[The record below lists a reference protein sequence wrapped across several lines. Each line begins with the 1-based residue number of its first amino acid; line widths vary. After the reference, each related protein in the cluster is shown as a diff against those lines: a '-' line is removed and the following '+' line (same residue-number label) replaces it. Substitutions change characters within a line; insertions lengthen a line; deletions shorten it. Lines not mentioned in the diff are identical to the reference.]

1 MPLILLYFICRV
13 RVQLIEF
20 IRQQVWALFKTRV
33 RGALILFKVPICCCP
48 TCTEGC
54 IATHST
60 ARIWLASL
68 CCFCLSSERV
78 ALDGET
84 VGVLLFI
91 YIFIFG
97 LEPGLVSGGSLQP
110 AELDSIVRQ
119 YLTYEC
125 NLSSWHDS
133 QFQTDPQIPWT
144 KEILK
149 LKRNARPFYLYIHR
163 KHIAK
168 QVEGIFQK
176 FDSMLKQLVKSQ
188 YSIPPYFRTSV
199 LC

>member
-1 MPLILLYFICRV
+1 MRRWWFIYQGKEKKIGIVPWILSASNFAIDLWLYFSKDGNNNV
-13 RVQLIEF
+13 TYL
-20 IRQQVWALFKTRV
+20 ALFYMSSTCIVNRIHQAVGLGTRV

-91 YIFIFG
+91 YIFIFW
-97 LEPGLVSGGSLQP
+97 LEPGLVSGGSL
-110 AELDSIVRQ
+110 
-119 YLTYEC
+119 
-125 NLSSWHDS
+125 
-133 QFQTDPQIPWT
+133 
-144 KEILK
+144 
-149 LKRNARPFYLYIHR
+149 
-163 KHIAK
+163 
-168 QVEGIFQK
+168 
-176 FDSMLKQLVKSQ
+176 
-188 YSIPPYFRTSV
+188 
-199 LC
+199 